1 MTPELNREYP
11 ELDDPVVFEQMTKL
25 TVEHMKPIDGKI
37 GRGQHLKAT
46 ACVMAEFRISDVVP
60 ADVRHGVFREIG
72 RTYSAIVRLS
82 NSQGT
87 AEKDG
92 VGTARGLAV
101 KLLDVAG
108 ARAVVGETD
117 TTQDFL
123 MIDHPVFPFPDP
135 KAYFEIIS
143 RKDIRLI
150 GNFAALVHMAL
161 TDPKELKILKAI
173 RSKHVASPL
182 EIRYWSGAPFWLGPA
197 TGQGGHAV
205 KYTLIPRQTDVS
217 PLPKRAEDLPAN
229 YLGDAVK
236 NHLSAREAVFDFA
249 VQLQTDP
256 VNMPVENVS
265 MEWDED
271 KSKPV
276 TVATIR
282 IPQQTVD
289 PEGEFFAQC
298 ERMSFNPWHALA
310 EHRPIGGMNRLRR
323 VVYAASVAKRAGSEL
338 LASGGGSAT

>member
-1 MTPELNREYP
+1 MTAELNREYP
-11 ELDDPVVFEQMTKL
+11 ELDDPAVFEQMTKL
-25 TVEHMKPIDGKI
+25 TVEHMKPVGGQI

-46 ACVMAEFRISDVVP
+46 SCATAEFRISDAVP
-60 ADVRHGVFREIG
+60 AGLQYGVFRQTG
-72 RTYSAIVRLS
+72 RTYKAIVRLS

-101 KLLDVAG
+101 KLLDVEG
-108 ARAVVGETD
+108 ARAVAGDAD
-117 TTQDFL
+117 TTQDFI

-135 KAYFEIIS
+135 KAYFETIR

-150 GNFAALVHMAL
+150 GNFAAAVHMAL
-161 TDPKELKILKAI
+161 SDPKELKILKAI
-173 RSKHVASPL
+173 RGKHVANPL

-197 TGQGGHAV
+197 AGQGGHAV
-205 KYTLIPRQTDVS
+205 KYSVTPRQTSVT
-217 PLPKRAEDLPAN
+217 PPPERPEDLPAN
-229 YLGDAVK
+229 YLAEAAR

-256 VNMPVENVS
+256 VAMPVENVS
-265 MEWDED
+265 VEWDENQ
-271 KSKPV
+271 SKPV

-282 IPQQTVD
+282 IPRQTVD
-289 PEGEFFAQC
+289 QGSEFAAQC

-310 EHRPIGGMNRLRR
+310 EHRPMGGMNRLRR
-323 VVYAASVAKRAGSEL
+323 VVYAASVQKRSGSESL
-338 LASGGGSAT
+338 VSGAGR

>member
-1 MTPELNREYP
+1 MIPELNREYP
-11 ELDDPVVFEQMTKL
+11 ELDDPAVFEQMTKL
-25 TVEHMKPIDGKI
+25 TVEHMQPIGGRI

-46 ACVMAEFRISDVVP
+46 SCVTAEFRVSDVVP
-60 ADVRHGVFREIG
+60 ADLRHGVFREMG

-108 ARAVVGETD
+108 ARAVAGDTD

-135 KAYFEIIS
+135 KAYFETIS
-143 RKDIRLI
+143 LKDIRLI

-161 TDPKELKILKAI
+161 SDPKELKILKAI
-173 RSKHVASPL
+173 RAKHVASPL

-205 KYTLIPRQTDVS
+205 KYSVIPRQTNVTPPPED
-217 PLPKRAEDLPAN
+217 AEDLPAN
-229 YLGDAVK
+229 YLAEAVK
-236 NHLSAREAVFDFA
+236 NELSAREAVFDFA

-256 VNMPVENVS
+256 VAMPVEDVS
-265 MEWDED
+265 VEWDEH

-276 TVATIR
+276 TIATIR

-289 PEGEFFAQC
+289 PDGEFAAQC

-323 VVYAASVAKRAGSEL
+323 VVYAASVQKRAGSES
-338 LASGGGSAT
+338 LAGGAGR

>member
-11 ELDDPVVFEQMTKL
+11 ELDDPAIFEQMTKL
-25 TVEHMKPIDGKI
+25 TTDHMKPIGGQI
-37 GRGQHLKAT
+37 GRGQHLKT
-46 ACVMAEFRISDVVP
+46 TSCLTAEFRISDVVP
-60 ADVRHGVFREIG
+60 ADLRHGVFREIG

-82 NSQGT
+82 NSQDT

-108 ARAVVGETD
+108 ARAVVGDTD
-117 TTQDFL
+117 TTPDFL

-135 KAYFEIIS
+135 KEYFETIS
-143 RKDIRLI
+143 RKDLRFI

-161 TDPKELKILKAI
+161 SDPKELEILKAI
-173 RSKHVASPL
+173 RGKHVASPL

-205 KYTLIPRQTDVS
+205 KYSVIPRQTS
-217 PLPKRAEDLPAN
+217 ATPPPEHPEDLPAN
-229 YLGDAVK
+229 YLAEAVK
-236 NHLSAREAVFDFA
+236 NHLSAGEAVFDFA

-256 VNMPVENVS
+256 VAMPVEDVS
-265 MEWDED
+265 VEWDENR
-271 KSKPV
+271 SKPV
-276 TVATIR
+276 TVAMIR
-282 IPQQTVD
+282 IPEQTVD
-289 PEGEFFAQC
+289 ADSESAAQC
-298 ERMSFNPWHALA
+298 ERMSFNPWHGLP

-323 VVYAASVAKRAGSEL
+323 VVYAASVAKREGSESL
-338 LASGGGSAT
+338 GGGAGDR